1 MLALK
6 ELIYK
11 EDKEMKERRKNE
23 TTGCYYVFYLFTI
36 PYILL
41 SLILSLSGDESLN
54 TYTTFLIIFFM
65 SISFLYKYLYIVKE
79 NGKSSNIFKKYKFI
93 PVDINQLL
101 FAKSILLSKY
111 IIKQVLPVQI
121 ITFIAKI
128 IYTHI
133 YGGKFF
139 NIQLFIPLIP
149 GILTWIIIFTIM
161 YISHNIYKI

>member
-1 MLALK
+1 MTKLFLSDEPAAGL
-6 ELIYK
+6 
-11 EDKEMKERRKNE
+11 DPVFRKDFFKLLQE
-23 TTGCYYVFYLFTI
+23 FVSEYQATI
-36 PYILL
+36 LVSDNIEENLDQ
-41 SLILSLSGDESLN
+41 ITD
-54 TYTTFLIIFFM
+54 FIIT
-65 SISFLYKYLYIVKE
+65 IE

-93 PVDINQLL
+93 PVDIKQLL

-111 IIKQVLPVQI
+111 IMKQVLPVQI

-133 YGGKFF
+133 YSGRFF

>member
-1 MLALK
+1 MTKLFLSDEPAAGL
-6 ELIYK
+6 
-11 EDKEMKERRKNE
+11 DPVFRKDFFKLLQE
-23 TTGCYYVFYLFTI
+23 FVSEYQATI
-36 PYILL
+36 LVSDNIEENLDQ
-41 SLILSLSGDESLN
+41 ITD
-54 TYTTFLIIFFM
+54 FIIT
-65 SISFLYKYLYIVKE
+65 IE
-79 NGKSSNIFKKYKFI
+79 NGQSSNIFKKYKFI
-93 PVDINQLL
+93 PVDIKQLL

-111 IIKQVLPVQI
+111 IMKQVLPVQI

-133 YGGKFF
+133 YGGRFF

>member
-1 MLALK
+1 LTKLFLSDEPAAGL
-6 ELIYK
+6 
-11 EDKEMKERRKNE
+11 DPVFRKDFFKLLQE
-23 TTGCYYVFYLFTI
+23 FVSEYQATI
-36 PYILL
+36 LVSDNIEENLDQ
-41 SLILSLSGDESLN
+41 ITD
-54 TYTTFLIIFFM
+54 FIIT
-65 SISFLYKYLYIVKE
+65 IE

-93 PVDINQLL
+93 PVDIKQLL

-111 IIKQVLPVQI
+111 IMKQVLPVQI

-133 YGGKFF
+133 YGGRFF

>member
-1 MLALK
+1 MTKLFLSDEPTAGL
-6 ELIYK
+6 
-11 EDKEMKERRKNE
+11 DPVFRKDFFKLLQE
-23 TTGCYYVFYLFTI
+23 FVSEYQATI
-36 PYILL
+36 LVSDNIEENLDQ
-41 SLILSLSGDESLN
+41 ITD
-54 TYTTFLIIFFM
+54 FIIT
-65 SISFLYKYLYIVKE
+65 IE

-93 PVDINQLL
+93 PVDIKQLL

-111 IIKQVLPVQI
+111 IMKQVLPVQI

-133 YGGKFF
+133 YGGRFF

>member
-1 MLALK
+1 MTKLFLSDEPAAGL
-6 ELIYK
+6 
-11 EDKEMKERRKNE
+11 DPVFRKDFFKLLQE
-23 TTGCYYVFYLFTI
+23 FVSEYQATI
-36 PYILL
+36 LVSDNIEENLDQ
-41 SLILSLSGDESLN
+41 ITD
-54 TYTTFLIIFFM
+54 FIIT
-65 SISFLYKYLYIVKE
+65 IE

-93 PVDINQLL
+93 PVDIKQLL

-111 IIKQVLPVQI
+111 IMKQVLPVQI

-133 YGGKFF
+133 YGGRFF

-161 YISHNIYKI
+161 

>member
-1 MLALK
+1 MTKLFLSDEPAAGL
-6 ELIYK
+6 
-11 EDKEMKERRKNE
+11 DPVFRKDFFKLLQE
-23 TTGCYYVFYLFTI
+23 FVSEYQATI
-36 PYILL
+36 LVSDNIEENLDQ
-41 SLILSLSGDESLN
+41 ITD
-54 TYTTFLIIFFM
+54 FIIT
-65 SISFLYKYLYIVKE
+65 IE

-93 PVDINQLL
+93 PVDIKQLL

-111 IIKQVLPVQI
+111 IMKQVLPVQI

-133 YGGKFF
+133 YGGRFF

>member
-1 MLALK
+1 MSEYQA
-6 ELIYK
+6 
-11 EDKEMKERRKNE
+11 
-23 TTGCYYVFYLFTI
+23 TI
-36 PYILL
+36 LVSDNIEENLDQ
-41 SLILSLSGDESLN
+41 ITD
-54 TYTTFLIIFFM
+54 FIIT
-65 SISFLYKYLYIVKE
+65 IE

-93 PVDINQLL
+93 PVDIKQLL

-111 IIKQVLPVQI
+111 IMKQVLPVQI

-133 YGGKFF
+133 YGGRFF

>member
-1 MLALK
+1 MTKLFLSDEPAAGL
-6 ELIYK
+6 
-11 EDKEMKERRKNE
+11 DPVFRKDFFKLLQE
-23 TTGCYYVFYLFTI
+23 FVSEYQATI
-36 PYILL
+36 LVSDNIEENLDQ
-41 SLILSLSGDESLN
+41 ITD
-54 TYTTFLIIFFM
+54 FIIT
-65 SISFLYKYLYIVKE
+65 IE

-93 PVDINQLL
+93 PVDIKQLL

-111 IIKQVLPVQI
+111 IMKQVLPVQI
-121 ITFIAKI
+121 ITFIAKR

-133 YGGKFF
+133 YGGRFF

>member
-1 MLALK
+1 MTKLFLSDEPAAGL
-6 ELIYK
+6 
-11 EDKEMKERRKNE
+11 DPVFRKDFFKLLQE
-23 TTGCYYVFYLFTI
+23 FVSEYQATI
-36 PYILL
+36 LVSDNIEENLDQ
-41 SLILSLSGDESLN
+41 ITD
-54 TYTTFLIIFFM
+54 II
-65 SISFLYKYLYIVKE
+65 ITIE

-93 PVDINQLL
+93 PVDIKQLL

-111 IIKQVLPVQI
+111 IMKQVLPVQI

-133 YGGKFF
+133 YGGRFF

>member
-1 MLALK
+1 MTKLFLSDEPAAGL
-6 ELIYK
+6 
-11 EDKEMKERRKNE
+11 DPVFRKDFFKLLQE
-23 TTGCYYVFYLFTI
+23 FVSEYQATI
-36 PYILL
+36 LVSDNIEENLDQ
-41 SLILSLSGDESLN
+41 ITD
-54 TYTTFLIIFFM
+54 FIIT
-65 SISFLYKYLYIVKE
+65 IE

-93 PVDINQLL
+93 PVDIKQLL

-111 IIKQVLPVQI
+111 IMKQVLPVQI

-133 YGGKFF
+133 YSSRFF